1 MESKYNILVCVC
13 ALNYTSF
20 VFSNDIVQ
28 ANVKFYLKV
37 IIFLGLFM
45 YNNLTSE
52 NERINII
59 IFLFFKEKINI
70 ITEILFLNFWN

>member
-1 MESKYNILVCVC
+1 MHVCT
-13 ALNYTSF
+13 LNYTSF

-59 IFLFFKEKINI
+59 IFFF
-70 ITEILFLNFWN
+70 

>member
-1 MESKYNILVCVC
+1 MHVCT
-13 ALNYTSF
+13 LNYTSF

-59 IFLFFKEKINI
+59 IFFFFKEKINI

>member
-1 MESKYNILVCVC
+1 MRVCT
-13 ALNYTSF
+13 LNYTSF
-20 VFSNDIVQ
+20 VFSNFIVQ

-52 NERINII
+52 NERINIL
-59 IFLFFKEKINI
+59 IFFFKKK
-70 ITEILFLNFWN
+70 

>member
-1 MESKYNILVCVC
+1 MR
-13 ALNYTSF
+13 ALNYTYF
-20 VFSNDIVQ
+20 VFSKDIVQ

-45 YNNLTSE
+45 NNNLISE

-59 IFLFFKEKINI
+59 IFFLETINI
-70 ITEILFLNFWN
+70 ITEILFLTFWN

>member
-1 MESKYNILVCVC
+1 MRVCT
-13 ALNYTSF
+13 LNYTSF

-52 NERINII
+52 NERINNI
-59 IFLFFKEKINI
+59 IFFF
-70 ITEILFLNFWN
+70 

>member
-1 MESKYNILVCVC
+1 MRVCT
-13 ALNYTSF
+13 LNYTSF

>member
-1 MESKYNILVCVC
+1 MRVCT
-13 ALNYTSF
+13 LNYTSF
-20 VFSNDIVQ
+20 VFSNFIVQ

-45 YNNLTSE
+45 YNNLISE
-52 NERINII
+52 NERINNI
-59 IFLFFKEKINI
+59 IFFFKETINI

>member
-1 MESKYNILVCVC
+1 MRVCT
-13 ALNYTSF
+13 LNYTSF

-52 NERINII
+52 NERINIL
-59 IFLFFKEKINI
+59 IFFFKKK
-70 ITEILFLNFWN
+70 